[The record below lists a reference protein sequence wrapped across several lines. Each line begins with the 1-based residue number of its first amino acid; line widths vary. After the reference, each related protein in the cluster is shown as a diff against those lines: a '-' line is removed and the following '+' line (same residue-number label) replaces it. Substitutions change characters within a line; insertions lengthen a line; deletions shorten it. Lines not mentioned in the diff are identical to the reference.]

1 MAVQWDAAMVYTPGK
16 TGFTA
21 AGATGK
27 GHPEAA
33 QFICGDHN
41 SSHHFEVKLLFIVS
55 SYHPLLFRVFCI
67 VNVAD
72 PGRDFQ
78 FW

>member
-41 SSHHFEVKLLFIVS
+41 SSHHFEAFTKIHDQTYGKFHMPGGLRGSFSIC
-55 SYHPLLFRVFCI
+55 YHDRF
-67 VNVAD
+67 
-72 PGRDFQ
+72 
-78 FW
+78 